1 MVMMSAVNKIPDLTL
16 KMYLENMMVKEVHTF
31 MSKST
36 IESNIFNSLITF
48 VTNVLNVKIPT
59 ISFLGQRP

>member
-31 MSKST
+31 MSKFT
-36 IESNIFNSLITF
+36 IKLNFLNNPPSLLSQMF
-48 VTNVLNVKIPT
+48 
-59 ISFLGQRP
+59 

>member
-48 VTNVLNVKIPT
+48 VTNVLDVKIPT